1 MDSLHLCQLEPKSES
16 TYAVMLAHMQRCT
29 ATSDQYN
36 LLVAV
41 VGEEEE
47 EV

>member
-16 TYAVMLAHMQRCT
+16 TYAVQRCT
-29 ATSDQYN
+29 PTSDQYN